1 MLVNGQ
7 SCLDFSC
14 NGLRYMPVEEF
25 MDKDLWCIYPIKVAV
40 KFGFVFPVHTGAL
53 SHRNNMRFIIFL
65 SIMVLTLVSCSK
77 DDSGQQSQAFD
88 LSVFSGNGASYGRA
102 LATDDDGNIIFVG
115 FSNSTNLSLDFSH
128 KSDRGEERK
137 KTDYDVIIGKYY
149 IAEKR
154 LVSAVIGGSKDDK
167 AYAVA
172 VGAGSRIYV
181 TGKTTSD
188 DFPQTIEQQ
197 KAGQLTNIFISELSP
212 DLSRIVNSRVI
223 AGNNHDYVRDIEV
236 DAEGSVYLTGST
248 ASDDFPVTNNS
259 FMTTLPEQGGG
270 PWDIGMSGFV
280 MKLSADLSEIRA
292 ATYVGGDG
300 GDDHL
305 YGMALAPDG
314 DVYIIGNTNSAS
326 FPTTVEA
333 FDPEY
338 NGSVDIILARFDRN
352 LRQLKASTYFGAE
365 HYQYGRDIAINESG
379 EVYAVGQVHDRK
391 AANPIYSGAAQ
402 NIYQGGLNEI
412 LLIRFDA
419 SLSAVTAIT
428 YLGGTNDEYVTAVSV
443 RENDVFVT
451 GYTASLL
458 FPPLTGNSSGIA
470 RGTYD
475 VFTVSLNRD
484 LSELKNFFRIGGK
497 NNEFA
502 YDMFPDSNNN
512 LLVIGNSNSDIY
524 TANPSGANNNME
536 LLLMSIPLEGVLP
549 NASYSRFRFA
559 EIKTEIN
566 LP

>member
-1 MLVNGQ
+1 
-7 SCLDFSC
+7 
-14 NGLRYMPVEEF
+14 MPVEEF
-25 MDKDLWCIYPIKVAV
+25 MDKDLWCIYLIKVAV
-40 KFGFVFPVHTGAL
+40 KFGFVFPVHTGLL
-53 SHRNNMRFIIFL
+53 SYRNKMRFIIFL

-77 DDSGQQSQAFD
+77 DNSGQQSQAFD

-102 LATDDDGNIIFVG
+102 LATDDDGNIIFAG

-128 KSDRGEERK
+128 KPGREEERK
-137 KTDYDVIIGKYY
+137 KADYDVIIGKYF

-167 AYAVA
+167 AYAVD
-172 VGAGSRIYV
+172 VSPGNRIYV
-181 TGKTTSD
+181 AGKTTSD
-188 DFPQTIEQQ
+188 DFPQTIDQQ
-197 KAGQLTNIFISELSP
+197 KAGQLTNIFITELSP
-212 DLSRIVNSRVI
+212 DLSRIVSSRVI

-248 ASDDFPVTNNS
+248 ASDDFPVTNNG
-259 FMTTLPEQGGG
+259 FMTTLPEKGNG
-270 PWDIGMSGFV
+270 PWDLGMSGFV
-280 MKLSADLSEIRA
+280 MKLSADLNEISA

-326 FPTTVEA
+326 FPTTADA

-338 NGSVDIILARFDRN
+338 NGSVDIVLARFDRN
-352 LRQLKASTYFGAE
+352 LRELKAGTYFGAE
-365 HYQYGRDIAINESG
+365 HYQYGRGIAINESG
-379 EVYAVGQVHDRK
+379 EVYAAGQAHDRK
-391 AANPIYSGAAQ
+391 AANPLYPGAAQ

-419 SLSAVTAIT
+419 ALTAVTAIT
-428 YLGGTNDEYVTAVSV
+428 YLGGTNDEYVTAVST
-443 RENDVFVT
+443 RKNDVFVT
-451 GYTASLL
+451 GYTASLM
-458 FPPLTGNSSGIA
+458 FPPVTGNMSDIA

-475 VFTVSLNRD
+475 VYTVSLNRD
-484 LSELKNFFRIGGK
+484 LSEIKNSFRAGGK
-497 NNEFA
+497 KNEFA

-524 TANPSGANNNME
+524 SAKQSGANKNME
-536 LLLMSIPLEGVLP
+536 LLLMSIPLKRVQP
-549 NASYSRFRFA
+549 NVSYSRLRFA